1 MEFGLEEGYNWSDIS
16 DLKNGKSLSEFNP
29 GFYFDIWL
37 KNHWHLYT
45 GVLVK
50 GRMDASELSTEDLS
64 LLGITLQDEE
74 GTYSQKTSYF

>member
-37 KNHWHLYT
+37 KNQWYLYT

-50 GRMDASELSTEDLS
+50 GRMDASD
-64 LLGITLQDEE
+64 
-74 GTYSQKTSYF
+74 